1 VAAYTALY
9 RKFRPDTFKSVVGQN
24 HIVRTLKNQ
33 ISSGRVSHAYLFC
46 GTRGTGKTSTAK
58 IFAKTINCISPV
70 DAEPCG
76 ECSLCKSVEEGRS
89 VNVIEIDAASNN
101 SVDNIREIRQEVKY
115 PPTEGTYK
123 VYIIDEVHMLS
134 TGAFNALLKTLE
146 EPPKHVIFILA
157 TTDPQKV
164 PATIHSRCQRFDF
177 KRIGFGEIAIT
188 LRSYVEKEEIR
199 ATKGALEYIARLAD
213 GSMRDSLSI
222 LDQCVSFFY
231 GEEITVE
238 KVADIVGAVDT
249 KVFFEMTS
257 AVSKKDAGKCMELV
271 DEITDTGRDI
281 KQFVEDFIGH
291 LRNIL
296 MAITI
301 DEVETVLDMAEDS
314 IVSLKEQGALLSSEE
329 VMFWIREFSALLAN
343 IKYATNERVLLEVEL
358 LKLCSPM
365 ESKSIEQV
373 SARVTGIERQ
383 IEEGNFIQNVTTKE
397 VSVAVE
403 KEVSKAEKPK
413 VVKKVA
419 PEDIQ
424 KAINHWS
431 DVVKGL
437 SMIEQLVFKEAKIA
451 YKDDG
456 RLTVLCKEGQ
466 EGLYINKIPYI
477 KEAYEKKFSKAFE
490 VQVMTEVAFE
500 EWQKSAYGK
509 VMTEENSNEKDLEF
523 ESLMGGFFGDE
534 M

>member
-1 VAAYTALY
+1 MAYTALY
-9 RKFRPDTFKSVVGQN
+9 RKFRPDTFENVVGQH

-58 IFAKTINCISPV
+58 IFAKAINCISPIE
-70 DAEPCG
+70 AKPCG
-76 ECSLCKSVEEGRS
+76 QCSLCKSVEDGRS

-146 EPPKHVIFILA
+146 EPPQHVIFILA

-177 KRIGFGEIAIT
+177 KRIGFGEIALT
-188 LRSYVEKEEIR
+188 LNSYIEKEEVK
-199 ATKGALEYIARLAD
+199 ATKEALEYIARLAD

-249 KVFFEMTS
+249 KVFFEMTN
-257 AVSKKDAGKCMELV
+257 AISKKDAAKCMEIV
-271 DEITDTGRDI
+271 EEITDTGRDI
-281 KQFVEDFIGH
+281 KQFVENLIGH
-291 LRNIL
+291 LRNLL
-296 MAITI
+296 MAITV

-314 IVSLKEQGALLSSEE
+314 IINLKEQGATLSGEE
-329 VMFWIREFSALLAN
+329 IMFWIREFSALLAD

-365 ESKSIEQV
+365 EIKSIEQIT
-373 SARVTGIERQ
+373 ARVSGIERQ
-383 IEEGNFIQNVTTKE
+383 IEEGNFTSKE
-397 VSVAVE
+397 IKKVAIE
-403 KEVSKAEKPK
+403 KEEAPIKKEPPKA
-413 VVKKVA
+413 VKEAA

-424 KAINHWS
+424 KAINYWT

-437 SMIEQLVFKEAKIA
+437 SMIEQLIFKEAKIA

-456 RLTVLCKEGQ
+456 RLTVLCDEGQ

-490 VQVMTEVAFE
+490 VQVMTEATFWD
-500 EWQKSAYGK
+500 WQKSVYGK
-509 VMTEENSNEKDLEF
+509 IMPKDNKNDKDLEF
-523 ESLMGGFFGDE
+523 ESLMGEFFDVE
-534 M
+534 V